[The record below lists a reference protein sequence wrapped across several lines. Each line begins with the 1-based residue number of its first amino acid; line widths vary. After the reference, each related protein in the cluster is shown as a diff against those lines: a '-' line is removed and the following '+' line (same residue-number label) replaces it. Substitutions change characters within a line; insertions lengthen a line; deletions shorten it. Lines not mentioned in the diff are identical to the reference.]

1 MNPKLID
8 TLTFCKRIGALKL
21 GFDPVKSTL
30 EHGQAKL
37 VLLAKDLSSKSR
49 DSVLR
54 ICQQDGC
61 PAALLPLQM
70 DEIWFLVG
78 KRSGILAECWLRLL
92 TALSNRPVFLQ
103 MVYWW
108 IAFLMS

>member
-21 GFDPVKSTL
+21 GFDPVKRTL

-54 ICQQDGC
+54 ICQQGGC

-78 KRSGILAECWLRLL
+78 KRSGILAVTDAAFAKKLSELL
-92 TALSNRPVFLQ
+92 ESVDETNRRDT
-103 MVYWW
+103 
-108 IAFLMS
+108 I

>member
-37 VLLAKDLSSKSR
+37 VLLAKDLSSKSK
-49 DSVLR
+49 DSMLR

-61 PAALLPLQM
+61 PVALLPLQM

-78 KRSGILAECWLRLL
+78 KRSGILAVTDAAFAKKLSELL
-92 TALSNRPVFLQ
+92 ESVDETNRRDT
-103 MVYWW
+103 
-108 IAFLMS
+108 I

>member
-78 KRSGILAECWLRLL
+78 KRSGILAVTDAAFAKKLSELL
-92 TALSNRPVFLQ
+92 ESVDETNRRDT
-103 MVYWW
+103 
-108 IAFLMS
+108 I

>member
-37 VLLAKDLSSKSR
+37 VLLAKDLSSKSK
-49 DSVLR
+49 DSMLR

-78 KRSGILAECWLRLL
+78 KHSGILAVTDAAFAKKLSELL
-92 TALSNRPVFLQ
+92 ESVDETNRRDT
-103 MVYWW
+103 
-108 IAFLMS
+108 I

>member
-37 VLLAKDLSSKSR
+37 VLLAKDLSSKSK
-49 DSVLR
+49 DSMLR

-61 PAALLPLQM
+61 PTALLPLQM
-70 DEIWFLVG
+70 DEIWLLVG
-78 KRSGILAECWLRLL
+78 KRSGILAVTDAAFAKKLSELL
-92 TALSNRPVFLQ
+92 ESVDETNRRDT
-103 MVYWW
+103 
-108 IAFLMS
+108 I

>member
-37 VLLAKDLSSKSR
+37 VLLAKDLSSKSK
-49 DSVLR
+49 DSMLR

-61 PAALLPLQM
+61 PTALLPLQM

-78 KRSGILAECWLRLL
+78 KHSGILAVTDAAFAKKLSELL
-92 TALSNRPVFLQ
+92 ESVDETNRRDT
-103 MVYWW
+103 
-108 IAFLMS
+108 I

>member
-37 VLLAKDLSSKSR
+37 VLLAKDLFSKSK
-49 DSVLR
+49 DSMLR

-78 KRSGILAECWLRLL
+78 KRSGILAVTDAAFAKKLSELL
-92 TALSNRPVFLQ
+92 ESVDETNRRDT
-103 MVYWW
+103 
-108 IAFLMS
+108 I

>member
-37 VLLAKDLSSKSR
+37 VLLAKDLSSKSK
-49 DSVLR
+49 DSMLR

-61 PAALLPLQM
+61 PTALLPLQM

-78 KRSGILAECWLRLL
+78 KRSGILAVTDAAFAKKLSELL
-92 TALSNRPVFLQ
+92 ESVDETNRRDT
-103 MVYWW
+103 
-108 IAFLMS
+108 I

>member
-1 MNPKLID
+1 MGIIK
-8 TLTFCKRIGALKL
+8 ALKL

-37 VLLAKDLSSKSR
+37 VLLAKDLSSKSK
-49 DSVLR
+49 DSMLR

-78 KRSGILAECWLRLL
+78 KRSGILAVTDAAFAKKLSELL
-92 TALSNRPVFLQ
+92 ESVDETNRRDT
-103 MVYWW
+103 
-108 IAFLMS
+108 I

>member
-37 VLLAKDLSSKSR
+37 VLLAKDLSSKSK
-49 DSVLR
+49 DSMLR

-78 KRSGILAECWLRLL
+78 KRSGILAVTDAAFAKKLSELL
-92 TALSNRPVFLQ
+92 ESVDETNRRDT
-103 MVYWW
+103 
-108 IAFLMS
+108 I